1 MAETASLDNRIRSL
15 VEEII
20 LDGPCYLVDLVVRGS
35 GPSPAV
41 DVVLDSDDGPSAAML
56 AGISREVGFALS
68 MAELAPGSL
77 TVSSPGLDRPL
88 RLPRQYRKHV
98 GRKLKVCR
106 VEAEK
111 PAWVV
116 GTLHSADA
124 DGIDLDG
131 AGRISYADI
140 VSAKVKLPW

>member
-1 MAETASLDNRIRSL
+1 MAEIASLDNKIRSL
-15 VEEII
+15 VEETIM
-20 LDGPCYLVDLVVRGS
+20 DGPCYLVDLVVRGS
-35 GPSPAV
+35 GRSPAV
-41 DVVLDSDDGPSAAML
+41 DVVLDSDDGPSAAVL

-68 MAELAPGSL
+68 MAELAPGPL

-98 GRKLKVCR
+98 GRELRVCR
-106 VEAEK
+106 AAGETPVS
-111 PAWVV
+111 VV
-116 GTLHSADA
+116 GTLRAADA

-131 AGRISYADI
+131 AGRIAYADI